1 MANAKNKVIVITGAS
16 SGIGEASAK
25 LLAQN
30 GAKIVLGARRIQKLD
45 KIVEEIR
52 DSGGTA
58 EYKALDVT
66 NRMAI

>member
-30 GAKIVLGARRIQKLD
+30 GAKIVLGARRIQKLAQ
-45 KIVEEIR
+45 IVEEIR